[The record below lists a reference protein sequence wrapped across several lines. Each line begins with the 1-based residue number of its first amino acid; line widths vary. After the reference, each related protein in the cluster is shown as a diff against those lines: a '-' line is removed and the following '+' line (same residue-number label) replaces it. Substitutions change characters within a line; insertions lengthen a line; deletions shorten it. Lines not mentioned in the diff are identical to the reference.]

1 MRITWHNK
9 IVPGKNQKIK
19 TKEMKIK
26 DEMKTKENKEH
37 KFIKL

>member
-1 MRITWHNK
+1 MRITWRNK

-19 TKEMKIK
+19 IKEMKIK